1 MSSLFLAIAGL
12 MILSTLYLR
21 YHYVVDILAGVLL
34 AALCLLLAPLL
45 Q

>member
-1 MSSLFLAIAGL
+1 

-21 YHYVVDILAGVLL
+21 YHYVVDILAGALL
-34 AALCLLLAPLL
+34 AALCLFLAPLL